1 MSNSSSLRHFST
13 DKHLRGQ
20 WDTRVAIAKNPFI
33 RAIISYCS
41 LKRALV
47 DTLAKTSKAA
57 HFVLDGGCGKG
68 AYSHW
73 YLGKRPLAVCIAV
86 DWSEAA
92 LRTLRPAAGG
102 GQILRLCADVRFL
115 PLTSGSMDALFSI
128 DTLGH
133 IDNCASALDEFSRVC
148 KNGAPLFLH
157 SECGDYRKK
166 WPDSALIRRLGEDLI
181 ARHDGH
187 NFLKEAAELYRLYS
201 RRFQIQSFIHPA
213 GYCGFIL
220 GYPEKYRMAFM
231 QAHYRFLFFLTSIF
245 ALLKTTPALGAAI
258 RLLNAL
264 TNHCEVFLGLKGG
277 GSCFA
282 LMKKP

>member
-1 MSNSSSLRHFST
+1 MQNSSSLRHFST
-13 DKHLRGQ
+13 DKHTRGQ
-20 WDTRVAIAKNPFI
+20 WDTRVTTARNPFV
-33 RAIISYCS
+33 RAAISYCS
-41 LKRALV
+41 FKRAFV
-47 DTLAKTSKAA
+47 DKLAKIAQGD

-73 YLGKRPLAVCIAV
+73 YLGKRPTAVCIAV

-92 LRTLRPAAGG
+92 LRTIRPSAGG
-102 GQILRLCADVRFL
+102 RILRLCADMRFL
-115 PLTSGSMDALFSI
+115 PLKSASMDALFSI

-166 WPDSALIRRLGEDLI
+166 WPDNVLIRRLGEDLL
-181 ARHDGH
+181 ARYDGH
-187 NFLKEAAELYRLYS
+187 DFLIDAVELYTLFS

-213 GYCGFIL
+213 GYCGFFL
-220 GYPEKYRMAFM
+220 GYPEKYRMAFI
-231 QAHYRFLFFLTSIF
+231 QAHCRFLAFLTAVF
-245 ALLKTTPALGAAI
+245 ALLKKTPALGLSI